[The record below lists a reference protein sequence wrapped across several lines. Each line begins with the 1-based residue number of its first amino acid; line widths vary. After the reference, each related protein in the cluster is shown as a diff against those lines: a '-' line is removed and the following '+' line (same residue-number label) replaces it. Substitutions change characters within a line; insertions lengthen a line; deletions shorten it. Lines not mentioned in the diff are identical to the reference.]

1 MSLFSDYLKISLTK
15 DALLIRCLNDCQ
27 TSIADVKLSYETM
40 FKSYTT
46 DNVVDLFVS
55 SSLLYKMLNVL
66 DHNKDVELT
75 VSDTNI
81 TIIGYGTNTKITYN
95 LNGLHLDIQD
105 ITIPNDINYM
115 VDITLPT
122 KTLCDTIDN
131 MMIIGDDC
139 MITCTEDQMK
149 CQSTG
154 DNGTIDISIL
164 VDELEEYAIEEG
176 GIIRQSYHLKLLH
189 IISCFQKLSD
199 SIYLKMSNDKPL
211 YLLYKLDTNET
222 SYIRFLVAP
231 KIMDD

>member
-1 MSLFSDYLKISLTK
+1 MSLFSDYLKMSFTK
-15 DALLIRCLNDCQ
+15 DALMIRCLNECQ

-40 FKSYTT
+40 FKSYNT
-46 DNVVDLFVS
+46 DNVVELFVS

-66 DHNKDVELT
+66 DYNKDVELMVT
-75 VSDTNI
+75 DTNI
-81 TIIGYGTNTKITYN
+81 SIIGYGINTKITYK
-95 LNGLHLDIQD
+95 LNALNLDIQD
-105 ITIPNDINYM
+105 ITIPDDINYM

-131 MMIIGDDC
+131 MMIIGEDC
-139 MITCTEDQMK
+139 MITCREEQME

-164 VDELEEYAIEEG
+164 VDQLEEYAIEEG

-199 SIYLKMSNDKPL
+199 SIYIKMSNDKPL
-211 YLLYKLDTNET
+211 YMLYKLDKNET
-222 SYIRFLVAP
+222 SFIRFLVAP